1 MKEEETIVLETF
13 LEHVN
18 KGRPVRADSPMQQYM
33 TKMAFEAMKT
43 RTN

>member
-18 KGRPVRADSPMQQYM
+18 KGGRCGQIPDATVYD
-33 TKMAFEAMKT
+33 KDGV
-43 RTN
+43 